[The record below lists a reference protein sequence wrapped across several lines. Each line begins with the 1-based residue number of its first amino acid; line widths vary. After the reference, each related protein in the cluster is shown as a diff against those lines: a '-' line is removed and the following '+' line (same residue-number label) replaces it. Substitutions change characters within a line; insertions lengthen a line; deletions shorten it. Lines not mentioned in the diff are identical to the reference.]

1 MAVNCVSI
9 QLLQSRCTLV
19 AAFRHPV
26 RAPVLATA
34 GDWLPL
40 GKLSPKVTDEGNPRR
55 SGQFPGIYADSLFVS
70 SSLFPCPV
78 ASGGLLSRRGES
90 RQRHA
95 KGNRVVARGN
105 GRYPAF
111 GRIPAR
117 FPRLLLLKSKRLLR
131 FEKDVSPESI
141 RCWPIRLTPDIPAN
155 KDADSFPDDQGG
167 SAPLDSPL
175 LDEGRGYYGGR
186 GIDRCGR
193 NVGRGTGVWTGVAD
207 CHSRCAHRL
216 RNDGKARLGA

>member
-1 MAVNCVSI
+1 MREI
-9 QLLQSRCTLV
+9 P
-19 AAFRHPV
+19 AAS
-26 RAPVLATA
+26 
-34 GDWLPL
+34 GN
-40 GKLSPKVTDEGNPRR
+40 SPGLC
-55 SGQFPGIYADSLFVS
+55 GFADCLCDS
-70 SSLFPCPV
+70 FPCPV
-78 ASGGLLSRRGES
+78 ASGGPLSLPPKKEAKET
-90 RQRHA
+90 A

-155 KDADSFPDDQGG
+155 KDADSLPDVQGG
-167 SAPLDSPL
+167 SAPHWIPHFWTKDGGITG
-175 LDEGRGYYGGR
+175 DE
-186 GIDRCGR
+186 
-193 NVGRGTGVWTGVAD
+193 GRGTGVWTGVAD